1 MIGGEVDVIAG
12 AALGASTSFLLSAM
26 ICTNVSL
33 ILLTA
38 LASLST
44 EKDPTSLD
52 ASHVFG
58 ASDVPGCSSR
68 GTNAAPAAAAMLA
81 AGEAVS
87 SSFDGNPVG
96 LDVNPVGP
104 AWSIHGSTKLLTSS
118 WWPSRSATARSSRSR
133 CATLSCL
140 LHSPKPG
147 GSTKNMRRRHLSP
160 PILWRGPRRGSDAV
174 ENGIAQP
181 GRITCSRGC
190 PGTKRS
196 LSTKLLMIMAFVATY
211 VHARQGKIRHELAA
225 LSDENLILLC
235 TIHALIKYRLLW
247 AQSVQTP
254 ECALFEDLGGAGAL
268 KDVVPAHQVLQ
279 EAHKSQTQETRFLLC
294 AAELQKVFAHVG
306 GHGTPQ
312 GTVRG
317 PRHAEHSHNQDPI
330 QDQLLVSSPVSVP
343 AITKFDWR

>member
-1 MIGGEVDVIAG
+1 MVAG
-12 AALGASTSFLLSAM
+12 AALGASTPFLLSAM

-38 LASLST
+38 LANLSK
-44 EKDPTSLD
+44 ERDPTSLD

-81 AGEAVS
+81 AGETDS

-147 GSTKNMRRRHLSP
+147 GSTQTCNEGICLP
-160 PILWRGPRRGSDAV
+160 PACDV
-174 ENGIAQP
+174 
-181 GRITCSRGC
+181 GRIEAVL
-190 PGTKRS
+190 
-196 LSTKLLMIMAFVATY
+196 LSIMA
-211 VHARQGKIRHELAA
+211 
-225 LSDENLILLC
+225 
-235 TIHALIKYRLLW
+235 
-247 AQSVQTP
+247 
-254 ECALFEDLGGAGAL
+254 
-268 KDVVPAHQVLQ
+268 
-279 EAHKSQTQETRFLLC
+279 
-294 AAELQKVFAHVG
+294 
-306 GHGTPQ
+306 
-312 GTVRG
+312 
-317 PRHAEHSHNQDPI
+317 SHN
-330 QDQLLVSSPVSVP
+330 LVG
-343 AITKFDWR
+343 